1 MTERQNRGAFPI
13 PSVGPVYREEAKDPF
28 LRMDGHRRA
37 DEVRRLRDL
46 LRVVVDRLGS
56 GQRLPA
62 DEQLARRFR
71 TSRNCVR
78 LALQALADENR
89 VQRSVGAGT
98 YTTNVHERSR
108 FDLLIDSVPV
118 VGGDPRSELVILGWK
133 VSSDLPD
140 TITHGMPADTSAL
153 VVFERLS
160 TFAGVPRQLRTY
172 YLALRPGEEF
182 SRDDARRD
190 VYDILEHRFGHGTL
204 GADRRISAV
213 AADES
218 TASALGVTQGTPM
231 LYIDTTVF
239 NERGDTVLLSHARYR
254 SDMVN
259 VALNPPRARAGDGT
273 ADAEPW

>member
-1 MTERQNRGAFPI
+1 MTVPQDRRAIASQPY
-13 PSVGPVYREEAKDPF
+13 GPVYREEAKDPL

-56 GQRLPA
+56 GQRMPS

-108 FDLLIDSVPV
+108 FDLLIDSIPV
-118 VGGDPRSELVILGWK
+118 AGGDPRSELVILGWK
-133 VSSDLPD
+133 VTSDLPESISVD
-140 TITHGMPADTSAL
+140 MPADTSAL
-153 VVFERLS
+153 VIFERLS

-182 SRDDARRD
+182 TREDASRD
-190 VYDILEHRFGHGTL
+190 VYDIIEHRFGHGTL

-213 AADES
+213 GADES
-218 TASALGVTQGTPM
+218 AASALGVAQGTPI

-239 NERGDTVLLSHARYR
+239 NERRETVLLSHARYR

-259 VALNPPRARAGDGT
+259 VALNPPRA
-273 ADAEPW
+273 